1 MAAQWPL
8 RNFLFLLLLIVPVT
22 PLCAQNVDDIVATYV
37 AARGGMDKIKAVKT
51 ERVTGTISL
60 GADAESTFVLERK
73 RPLKLRM
80 EITVDGRT
88 LIRTFDGKSAGWTY
102 NPFAP
107 DPAVKAMTEQEIRG
121 VLEEADF
128 DGPFIDYQSKGN
140 QIAFVDKQEILGKPA
155 YKLKLTNKNGDV
167 SFFYFDISSGLLL
180 KWEGTRKINDKDVP
194 WESYFHDFRE
204 VDGVKYPFLIESDGP
219 GTDQA
224 QRITAQK
231 IEANI
236 PIDDSRFEKP
246 NPPPA
251 PATPETPPA
260 QSPKPK

>member
-1 MAAQWPL
+1 MAAQWLL
-8 RNFLFLLLLIVPVT
+8 RNLLFLLFLIVPGT

-37 AARGGMDKIKAVKT
+37 TARGGMDKIKAVKT

-60 GADAESTFVLERK
+60 GPDAESTFVLERK

-107 DPAVKAMTEQEIRG
+107 DPAVKAMTDEEIGG

-128 DGPFIDYQSKGN
+128 DGPFIDYESKGN
-140 QIAFVDKQEILGKPA
+140 QITFVDKEEILGKPA

-167 SFFYFDISSGLLL
+167 SFFYFDISTGLLL
-180 KWEGTRKINDKDVP
+180 KWDGTRKINDKDVP

-246 NPPPA
+246 NPPPT
-251 PATPETPPA
+251 PAAPPA
-260 QSPKPK
+260 EPPKQN